1 MHVSGRAHISYT
13 SYISSWV
20 HTQTCR
26 YTNVQTHTHT
36 HTNTHAHHVHI
47 STVGVEEPLSRGFWY
62 TFCAKVLIRL
72 KIRTVESC
80 AYTRRITLVTIKL
93 HLRYVLMTCT
103 HRYTYAHTNARMHT
117 PIHVCTHPY
126 TYACKC
132 MLCVCAY
139 VCKVRTIT

>member
-26 YTNVQTHTHT
+26 YKRADTHTHT
-36 HTNTHAHHVHI
+36 HKHTRTSCTYKHRGRGRAAVERLLVYVLRKGVDSIENSHCRVLRVHPPHH
-47 STVGVEEPLSRGFWY
+47 
-62 TFCAKVLIRL
+62 
-72 KIRTVESC
+72 SC
-80 AYTRRITLVTIKL
+80 HHQAPPAW
-93 HLRYVLMTCT
+93 VLMTCT
-103 HRYTYAHTNARMHT
+103 HRYTYAQTDPRMHT

-139 VCKVRTIT
+139 VCKVRAIT

>member
-93 HLRYVLMTCT
+93 HLRVCVDD
-103 HRYTYAHTNARMHT
+103 MHT
-117 PIHVCTHPY
+117 PIHVCAHQC
-126 TYACKC
+126 TYAHTHTRMRVSVC
-132 MLCVCAY
+132 CVFARTCAKF
-139 VCKVRTIT
+139 VQLHRCTSK